1 MDGSI
6 MKVVFTLPRR
16 TKLVYFGRTGHGILR
31 NYITEEDFVV
41 YENPRQILNFWV
53 AVRMLMSG
61 KRSEFAYYRAFLL
74 LFRPDVVVTMEDN
87 NVTFYAT
94 KVVLE
99 SCRTIAIQNGHRIN
113 LSFSRDASFRTDLRR
128 LHQLGHDADVIITQ
142 GGLGTTFY
150 RLSLPNSKGQFV
162 EAGHLMNN
170 ALAMANV
177 GVFEG
182 PRRLVFISKYRHLN
196 PTSTSGDWHSQ
207 VMLYLNDTPVTAM
220 DYFRVDAIVART
232 CALIA
237 REHALP
243 FLVLGKRP
251 QRQTSEYGFF
261 AKHLMGLEWTYL
273 PSDSQS
279 SSYESLRTGDVV
291 IHTDSTLGYE
301 FLARGLRTAF
311 ISARLSTAGHPEI
324 RDYEFGYPVITQS
337 RGPFWT
343 NDSSDSEIRR
353 VLKFTMWAEQ
363 SEWSEQTK
371 FYRES
376 IFQFDPGN
384 KVFCDILDDAGIA
397 NTGPRLWTRDL
408 IPAN

>member
-1 MDGSI
+1 

-16 TKLVYFGRTGHGILR
+16 TRLVYFGRTGHGILR
-31 NYITEEDFVV
+31 NYIIEEDFVV
-41 YENPRQILNFWV
+41 YENPREILNFWV
-53 AVRMLMSG
+53 ALRMLISG
-61 KRSEFAYYRAFLL
+61 ERSEFAYYRAFLL
-74 LFRPDVVVTMEDN
+74 LFSPDVVVTMEDN
-87 NVTFYAT
+87 NITFYST

-99 SCRTIAIQNGHRIN
+99 SCRTIAIQNGLRIN
-113 LSFSRDASFRTDLRR
+113 LSHSPDATFRADLRR
-128 LHQLGHDADVIITQ
+128 LNQLGHDADVIITH
-142 GGLGTTFY
+142 GGLGTAFY
-150 RLSLPNSKGQFV
+150 RSSLPHSKGEFV

-170 ALAMANV
+170 AITLTGVA
-177 GVFEG
+177 VFER
-182 PRRLVFISKYRHLN
+182 PKRLVFISKYPNLN
-196 PTSTSGDWHSQ
+196 PADTSGGWHSQ
-207 VMLYLNDTPVTAM
+207 VMVYLNDTPLAAM

-243 FLVLGKRP
+243 FVVLGKRP
-251 QRQTSEYGFF
+251 QRQTSEYEFF
-261 AKHLMGLEWTYL
+261 AKNLTGLEWTYL

-291 IHTDSTLGYE
+291 INTDSTLGYE

-311 ISARLSTAGHPEI
+311 ISARLSTAGHPEV
-324 RDYEFGYPVITQS
+324 RDFEFGYPIVTQS

-353 VLKFTMWAEQ
+353 VLKFIMWAEE

-371 FYRES
+371 FVRKS

-384 KVFCDILDDAGIA
+384 KVFCDILDDVGIA
-397 NTGPRLWTRDL
+397 NTGPRSWTRDL